1 MEKEVK
7 TYKPKQKNVI
17 KLEAFLKKIN
27 KNTKVKI

>member
-1 MEKEVK
+1 MKNEVK

-27 KNTKVKI
+27 NKTKVKI

>member
-1 MEKEVK
+1 MKKEVK

-27 KNTKVKI
+27 NKTKVKI